1 LDIAHWLAQC
11 CDIRADVGHCWWG
24 LAEVGRG
31 HAGIESRVG
40 PLVLTVG
47 VLPATGAAPNGDD
60 VAGAAQAD
68 DVAAAAAVVIT
79 VAGVD

>member
-1 LDIAHWLAQC
+1 MDIAQC
-11 CDIRADVGHCWWG
+11 CDIGVDVGHGWWG

-40 PLVLTVG
+40 PLVLLTVG

-68 DVAAAAAVVIT
+68 DVAASAAVVVT
-79 VAGVD
+79 VARVE